1 MLGRLL
7 KSIRRSKAPGL
18 AAAAMA
24 HWRRNDLAAAERGF
38 RLALAE
44 RPFDAAILANL
55 GLVLLEAGSRDEALA
70 LLRRACEAD
79 PADLGVRGKLARA
92 LVAARRVREGIEAYR
107 ELLRRD
113 PGNARARAEILQ
125 PLLDCCEWTL
135 LEEHVAALTAAA
147 GESPRAAWLTRIPPF
162 ASLALP
168 LAPDVQREIAV
179 AASAAIEQ
187 RVASLPR
194 PVRAP
199 PKRRARLRIGYVSS
213 DFYHHATAH
222 LAAGLFELHDRD
234 RFELFAYCHSPDDGS
249 DYRRRLI
256 KAFDHFDEVRARSFD
271 EIAARIAHDE
281 IDILVDLKGHTG
293 RSRLEI
299 FALRP
304 APVQLTYLGF
314 PGTLGAAF
322 IDYAIADAIVV
333 PDADLAHFTENVVR
347 LAGTY
352 QVNDRRQPVAAE
364 TPRREALGLPQ
375 DAFVFCSFCR
385 HFKIEPVMFA
395 AWMRILAAVPESVLW
410 LLQGAGASRLR
421 EAAAQAGI
429 DPARLVFAPGVQKAE
444 HLARHRAADLMLDT
458 RLYNGHTT
466 TSDALWTGLP
476 VVTCPG
482 ASFASRVS
490 ASLLRAIDVPEGVTT
505 DLADYERSAIA
516 LARDATRL
524 MTLKRKLEA
533 NRLSTALFDTEGF
546 TRRLERAYLSMWER
560 HLAGQPAAP
569 FDVD

>member
-7 KSIRRSKAPGL
+7 KSIRPSKAPAL
-18 AAAAMA
+18 ASAAMA
-24 HWRRNDLAAAERGF
+24 HWRRNDLPAAEKSF
-38 RLALAE
+38 RQALAE
-44 RPFDAAILANL
+44 RPFDAALLANL
-55 GLVLLEAGSRDEALA
+55 GLVLLETGSRDEALT

-79 PADLGVRGKLARA
+79 PADLGIRGKLARA
-92 LVAARRVREGIEAYR
+92 LVASRRVPEGIDAYR

-113 PGNARARAEILQ
+113 PDNARARAEILQ
-125 PLLDCCEWTL
+125 PLLDRCEWTL

-147 GESPRAAWLTRIPPF
+147 HESPHPAWLTRIPPF
-162 ASLALP
+162 VSLALP
-168 LAPDVQREIAV
+168 LAPALQREIAV
-179 AASAAIEQ
+179 AASTAIEQ

-194 PVRAP
+194 PRQAQ
-199 PKRRARLRIGYVSS
+199 PKRRARLRVGYVSS

-249 DYRRRLI
+249 DYRHRLI
-256 KAFDHFDEVRARSFD
+256 KAFDHFNDVRRRSFD
-271 EIAARIAHDE
+271 EIAARIAQDE

-293 RSRLEI
+293 RNRLEI

-304 APVQLTYLGF
+304 APVQVTYLGF

-322 IDYAIADAIVV
+322 IDYAIADAVVV
-333 PDADLAHFTENVVR
+333 PDADFAHYSERVVR
-347 LAGTY
+347 LAGCY
-352 QVNDRRQPVAAE
+352 QVNDRRQSVATE
-364 TPRREALGLPQ
+364 MPSREALGLPR

-395 AWMRILAAVPESVLW
+395 VWMRILAAVPGSVLW
-410 LLQGAGASRLR
+410 LLQGAGAGRLR

-429 DPARLVFAPGVQKAE
+429 DPARLVFAAGVPKAE

-482 ASFASRVS
+482 ATFASRVS
-490 ASLLRAIDVPEGVTT
+490 ASLLRAIDMPEGITA
-505 DLADYERSAIA
+505 DLAAYEHTAIA
-516 LARDATRL
+516 LARDATQLAALR
-524 MTLKRKLEA
+524 RKLEA

-546 TRRLERAYLSMWER
+546 TRRLERAYAAMWER
-560 HLAGQPAAP
+560 QLARKPAAA

>member
-7 KSIRRSKAPGL
+7 KSIRPSKAPAL
-18 AAAAMA
+18 ASAAMA
-24 HWRRNDLAAAERGF
+24 HWRRNDLPAAERSF
-38 RLALAE
+38 RQALAE

-55 GLVLLEAGSRDEALA
+55 GLVLLEAGSRDEALT

-79 PADLGVRGKLARA
+79 PADLGIRGKLARA
-92 LVAARRVREGIEAYR
+92 LVASRHVREGIDAYR

-113 PGNARARAEILQ
+113 PDNVRARAEILQ
-125 PLLDCCEWTL
+125 PLLDRCEWAL

-147 GESPRAAWLTRIPPF
+147 RPAWLTRIPPF
-162 ASLALP
+162 VSLALP
-168 LAPDVQREIAV
+168 LAPEVQREIAV

-194 PVRAP
+194 PAQAP

-222 LAAGLFELHDRD
+222 LAAGLFEHHDRD

-249 DYRRRLI
+249 DYRHRLI
-256 KAFDHFDEVRARSFD
+256 KAFDHFNDVRAQSFD
-271 EIAARIAHDE
+271 EIAARIARDE

-293 RSRLEI
+293 RNRLEI

-322 IDYAIADAIVV
+322 IDYAIADAVVV
-333 PDADLAHFTENVVR
+333 PDADLAHYTENVVR
-347 LAGTY
+347 LAGSY
-352 QVNDRRQPVAAE
+352 QVNDRRQPVASE
-364 TPRREALGLPQ
+364 SPTREALGLPR

-395 AWMRILAAVPESVLW
+395 AWMRILAAVPGSVLW
-410 LLQGAGASRLR
+410 LLQGAGAGRLR
-421 EAAAQAGI
+421 DAAAQAGV

-482 ASFASRVS
+482 ATFASRVS
-490 ASLLRAIDVPEGVTT
+490 ASLLRAIDMPEGIAA
-505 DLADYERSAIA
+505 DLAAYEHTAIA

-524 MTLKRKLEA
+524 TALKRKLEA

-546 TRRLERAYLSMWER
+546 TRRIERAYLSMWER
-560 HLAGQPAAP
+560 HLTGKPPAP

>member
-7 KSIRRSKAPGL
+7 KSIRPSKAPAL
-18 AAAAMA
+18 ASAAMA
-24 HWRRNDLAAAERGF
+24 HWRRNDLPAAEKSF
-38 RLALAE
+38 RQALAE
-44 RPFDAAILANL
+44 RPFDAALLANL
-55 GLVLLEAGSRDEALA
+55 GLVLLEAGSRDEALT

-79 PADLGVRGKLARA
+79 PADLGIRGKLARA
-92 LVAARRVREGIEAYR
+92 LVASRRVPEGIDAYR

-113 PGNARARAEILQ
+113 PDNARARAEILQ
-125 PLLDCCEWTL
+125 PLLDRCEWTL

-147 GESPRAAWLTRIPPF
+147 HESPRPAWVDRIPPF
-162 ASLALP
+162 VSLALP
-168 LAPDVQREIAV
+168 LAPAMQREIAV
-179 AASAAIEQ
+179 AASTAIEQ

-194 PVRAP
+194 PKQAQ
-199 PKRRARLRIGYVSS
+199 PKRRARLRVGYVSS

-249 DYRRRLI
+249 DYRHRLI
-256 KAFDHFDEVRARSFD
+256 KAFDHFNDVRRRSFD
-271 EIAARIAHDE
+271 EIAARIAQDE

-293 RSRLEI
+293 RNRLEI

-304 APVQLTYLGF
+304 APVQVTYLGF

-333 PDADLAHFTENVVR
+333 PDADFAHYSERVVR
-347 LAGTY
+347 LAGCY
-352 QVNDRRQPVAAE
+352 QVNDRRQPVATEKPA
-364 TPRREALGLPQ
+364 REALGLPR

-395 AWMRILAAVPESVLW
+395 VWMRILAAVPGSVLW
-410 LLQGAGASRLR
+410 LLQGAGAGRLR

-429 DPARLVFAPGVQKAE
+429 DPARLVFAAGVQKAE

-482 ASFASRVS
+482 ATFASRVS
-490 ASLLRAIDVPEGVTT
+490 ASLLRAIDMPEGITA
-505 DLADYERSAIA
+505 DLAAYEHTAIA
-516 LARDATRL
+516 LARDATQLAALR
-524 MTLKRKLEA
+524 RKLEA
-533 NRLSTALFDTEGF
+533 NRLSTALFDTAAF
-546 TRRLERAYLSMWER
+546 TRRLERAYVSMWER
-560 HLAGQPAAP
+560 HLAGNPAAQ